1 MRNSPWN
8 RWLRPKPEVTGRPRG
23 RAGRGTF
30 VPRLEVLEDRCLL
43 NAVPTITFAPD
54 TNWQPVAG
62 VSGTVTPG
70 SAQITS
76 TDNLT
81 SLSVAINY
89 SQGQIQLQYAV
100 TGNVNV
106 VIAGTL
112 VPANGGDT
120 SLQDPAMNFSLSLS
134 LIGSRAGFTTATNF
148 PIAIQAADTNDAVS
162 VIIMI
167 SGVGASG
174 TPTASPTADIHIL
187 NQNDFTAKF
196 YNSATTMPISAQAP
210 DIVIQSFSGIPN
222 FSITFAR
229 PTLTNTLTVTSG
241 SSWTQDSNG
250 YTVFVA
256 SADRAVLD
264 RPKLLYGIF
273 NPPEKGLSSE
283 RRPISTYNSL
293 VLAEPGA
300 GFHLTLS
307 ITQEISQRSS
317 SPAAQTTW
325 TGLRPPLEAPL
336 CGPESPAT
344 KIGLSFDKKDTNGSS
359 PVGVRDRNDADNR
372 PMEIMVANIL
382 TALQQARAE
391 DRARD
396 IAQAA
401 VRKSTPIDPDI
412 ERRDSQSVAFWPW
425 EEGGERD
432 TRIVLPLNELLDGIA
447 PAVTSG
453 EWLVTSG
460 EEDDFSSVATGHWP
474 PATGSAPEQNRV
486 VLTHPLPSGMKT
498 TSRLR
503 WLPFA
508 ETLVAVFAALGWPGV
523 NWLGQ
528 LHFLNPH
535 RRAKN
540 SED

>member
-1 MRNSPWN
+1 
-8 RWLRPKPEVTGRPRG
+8 
-23 RAGRGTF
+23 
-30 VPRLEVLEDRCLL
+30 
-43 NAVPTITFAPD
+43 
-54 TNWQPVAG
+54 
-62 VSGTVTPG
+62 
-70 SAQITS
+70 
-76 TDNLT
+76 
-81 SLSVAINY
+81 
-89 SQGQIQLQYAV
+89 
-100 TGNVNV
+100 
-106 VIAGTL
+106 
-112 VPANGGDT
+112 
-120 SLQDPAMNFSLSLS
+120 MNFSLSLS

-187 NQNDFTAKF
+187 SQNDFTAKF

-336 CGPESPAT
+336 CGPESPST

-401 VRKSTPIDPDI
+401 VREPTPIDPDI
-412 ERRDSQSVAFWPW
+412 EQRDSQSVAFWPW

-432 TRIVLPLNELLDGIA
+432 TRVVLPLNELLDGIA
-447 PAVTSG
+447 PAVASG
-453 EWLVTSG
+453 EWRMTSG

-498 TSRLR
+498 ASRLR

-523 NWLGQ
+523 NWLGH

-535 RRAKN
+535 RQAKN

>member
-1 MRNSPWN
+1 
-8 RWLRPKPEVTGRPRG
+8 
-23 RAGRGTF
+23 
-30 VPRLEVLEDRCLL
+30 
-43 NAVPTITFAPD
+43 
-54 TNWQPVAG
+54 
-62 VSGTVTPG
+62 
-70 SAQITS
+70 
-76 TDNLT
+76 
-81 SLSVAINY
+81 
-89 SQGQIQLQYAV
+89 
-100 TGNVNV
+100 
-106 VIAGTL
+106 
-112 VPANGGDT
+112 
-120 SLQDPAMNFSLSLS
+120 
-134 LIGSRAGFTTATNF
+134 
-148 PIAIQAADTNDAVS
+148 
-162 VIIMI
+162 MI

-187 NQNDFTAKF
+187 SQNDFTAKF

-241 SSWTQDSNG
+241 SNWTQDSNG

-256 SADRAVLD
+256 SADRTVLD

-273 NPPEKGLSSE
+273 NSPERGLLSE

-336 CGPESPAT
+336 CGPESPST

-372 PMEIMVANIL
+372 PMEIMVTNIL
-382 TALQQARAE
+382 TASHQARAE

-401 VRKSTPIDPDI
+401 VREPTPIDPDI
-412 ERRDSQSVAFWPW
+412 EQRDCQSVAFWPW
-425 EEGGERD
+425 EEGGDLD

-447 PAVTSG
+447 LREPTDS
-453 EWLVTSG
+453 T
-460 EEDDFSSVATGHWP
+460 ATK
-474 PATGSAPEQNRV
+474 ASRQLEQNRI
-486 VLTHPLPSGMKT
+486 TYTRPLPNGMKT